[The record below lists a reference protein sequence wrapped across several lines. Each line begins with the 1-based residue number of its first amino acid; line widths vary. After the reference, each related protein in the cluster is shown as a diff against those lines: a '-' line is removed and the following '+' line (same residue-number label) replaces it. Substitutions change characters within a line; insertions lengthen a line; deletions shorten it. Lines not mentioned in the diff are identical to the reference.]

1 MKQKNLFLFFNL
13 SFMIILLTACDSKID
28 ANLGT
33 NKTETKDNIENV
45 VHSETDTIIVYDN
58 NGNEIL
64 KTSEQSKIEYFSE
77 LIGNSVENIDNEN
90 ASTLY
95 KSVPKDA
102 VISYRY
108 TMIHKK
114 QNNDED
120 KVDFC
125 VYENYPYIT
134 LKGIPIITPLTW
146 ELSEK
151 DNELLQNPTD
161 DVVIEEN
168 TNDVISESD
177 DNNTEYSIVIYD
189 KDDKKIKEIFGQ
201 KNVDEISEIMQK
213 AVEKGREGK
222 TINEFKEIPEDARV
236 EYRYEYIQKEDF
248 MKVKINFYLYENYPY
263 FTVKDV
269 PFLPDLTVELS
280 EEDIAKLKDVN

>member
-1 MKQKNLFLFFNL
+1 MKQKNLFLFFTL
-13 SFMIILLTACDSKID
+13 SLMMVLFTACGTKID
-28 ANLGT
+28 ANLNI
-33 NKTETKDNIENV
+33 NKSETKDNKENV
-45 VHSETDTIIVYDN
+45 VDSEIDTIIVYDN

-77 LIGNSVENIDNEN
+77 LIGNSVENIDDEN

-120 KVDFC
+120 KVDFY

-134 LKGIPIITPLTW
+134 LKGIPVITPLTW

-151 DNELLQNPTD
+151 DNEMLQNPTD
-161 DVVIEEN
+161 DIVIEKN
-168 TNDVISESD
+168 INDVVSED
-177 DNNTEYSIVIYD
+177 DTNTEYSIFIYD
-189 KDDKKIKEIFGQ
+189 KDDKKIKEISGQ

-213 AVEKGREGK
+213 AVEKGRKGK
-222 TINEFKEIPEDARV
+222 TINDFKEILEDAKV

-248 MKVKINFYLYENYPY
+248 MTVKINFYLYENYPY
-263 FTVKDV
+263 FTMKDI